1 MVLVLDEF
9 ECVSR
14 REILQELAF
23 VLRNAEP
30 TLRVVVLTRN
40 AALPAL
46 HRYRL
51 TGEILQVGT
60 ADLAFTAEEAQG
72 LLRQHGVRL
81 SAPALAS
88 LTEQTGG
95 WAAGLRLSAVAMQR
109 RVDPDS
115 FVTALPSAATALTEY
130 LLDEVLDSQSPP
142 IREFLLRT
150 SVVDR
155 VCAGLADVLTGRSDG
170 DAVLATL
177 QTANV
182 LTSALDEAP
191 GWYRY
196 HPLFARVLRTE
207 LHRRHPE
214 LVPTLR
220 RQACTWLDRA
230 GFLTE
235 AVSQATAAGDWPLAA
250 ATVVRQLAVGKILTG
265 RDSTTLCQLF
275 DSMPDGEPG
284 TMPDLVRAACALAR
298 FDLTACADHLDA
310 AGSGALTTSPRRT
323 GHAPAPA
330 WRWPALCCAGRCRTP
345 PVPRRPLL
353 GRWPSWTP
361 CPSSP
366 HGARNWARW
375 CCPAWRPCGCGPAA
389 STRPR
394 RPCGPAGRW
403 RANRV
408 VSTRG

>member
-1 MVLVLDEF
+1 MVLDEF

-30 TLRVVVLTRN
+30 TLRLVIVTRN

-81 SAPALAS
+81 SAPALTS

-115 FVTALPSAATALTEY
+115 FVTALPSAATGLTEY

-155 VCAGLADVLTGRSDG
+155 LCSGLADVLTGRSDG
-170 DAVLATL
+170 DTVLATL

-182 LTSALDEAP
+182 LTSALEEAP

-196 HPLFARVLRTE
+196 HPLFARVLRAE

-214 LVPTLR
+214 LVPTLHQ
-220 RQACTWLDRA
+220 QACTWLDRA

-235 AVSQATAAGDWPLAA
+235 AVSQAAASADWPLAA
-250 ATVVRQLAVGKILTG
+250 ATVVCQLAVGKILTG
-265 RDSTTLCQLF
+265 RESAALRQLF
-275 DSMPDGEPG
+275 DAMPDDEVGA
-284 TMPDLVRAACALAR
+284 MPAVVRAADALAR
-298 FDLTACADHLDA
+298 FDLTACANLLDA
-310 AGSGALTTSPRRT
+310 AERGSTTSRRRI
-323 GHAPAPA
+323 GHVPAPA
-330 WRWPALCCAGRCRTP
+330 WR
-345 PVPRRPLL
+345 
-353 GRWPSWTP
+353 
-361 CPSSP
+361 
-366 HGARNWARW
+366 
-375 CCPAWRPCGCGPAA
+375 
-389 STRPR
+389 
-394 RPCGPAGRW
+394 
-403 RANRV
+403 
-408 VSTRG
+408 